1 MRHRGLG
8 TGDCGLGG
16 LSLAIM
22 LAAAPLGAQGGQPA
36 AAAPSTQQ
44 QLDLTA
50 VSLPVPEAG
59 KLVAIT
65 NATIMTAAGATIP
78 KGTIVIRD
86 GKIAAVGADVA
97 VPAGAKVIDGT
108 GKYVTPGIID
118 AHSHSAAE
126 AINEGT
132 LSITSMVR
140 IEDVLRQDG
149 ISLYRQLAGGTT
161 TLNILHGSANTI
173 GG

>member
-1 MRHRGLG
+1 MTNRELG
-8 TGDCGLGG
+8 TGNWTAGTVALLGLLVALP
-16 LSLAIM
+16 LSAQ
-22 LAAAPLGAQGGQPA
+22 ATTAQPPATPAPNA
-36 AAAPSTQQ
+36 QQ

-65 NATIMTAAGATIP
+65 NATILTASNGTIQ

-86 GKIAAVGADVA
+86 GKIAAVGPDVA

-108 GKYVTPGIID
+108 GKFVTPGIID

-132 LSITSMVR
+132 LSITSMGVGAR
-140 IEDVLRQDG
+140 FRTALMNA
-149 ISLYRQLAGGTT
+149 ISVM
-161 TLNILHGSANTI
+161 
-173 GG
+173 

>member
-1 MRHRGLG
+1 MSGRLG
-8 TGDCGLGG
+8 MTML
-16 LSLAIM
+16 
-22 LAAAPLGAQGGQPA
+22 LAATSAFAQAGSAQQ
-36 AAAPSTQQ
+36 QQ

-50 VSLPVPEAG
+50 VSLPIPPAG

-65 NATIMTAAGATIP
+65 NATIMTASNGTIE

-86 GKIAAVGADVA
+86 GKIAAVGTDVE
-97 VPAGAKVIDGT
+97 VPAGAKIIDGT

-149 ISLYRQLAGGTT
+149 ISLYRQLAGG
-161 TLNILHGSANTI
+161 
-173 GG
+173 